1 MQATKRGPAAM
12 GETRLKGMTRLAA
25 PSKRKKAAGEPA
37 KKASGAAAAAPLPME
52 LPVDYS
58 AGIAAVGAG
67 PAAAATAAG
76 SRSKSASTTSLS
88 GASRGARSVAS
99 KAASARSRSASTTS
113 RSRSRSGGAAGAGA
127 GGGGSGGGG
136 GGPVALSPTRLAA
149 GTRLAGM
156 LKRVLAARNVAAR
169 AEDMR
174 LVRENMRSRLVV
186 EGKRKGRGQR
196 TAPRL
201 QEALLRENA
210 AGLALDELEQVLESA
225 EQYISSRESATGL
238 SADEARAVRQD
249 VAMAS
254 LLFQGRADRSMNSK
268 ERKQLDALAGRLA
281 PAAMR
286 TGEHGLSA
294 AMRRIRGLFGAR
306 VGPSELRRRLLSFL
320 GGSAALRELEGV
332 LASTR
337 SAPASAEGA
346 AALSASRSSEVGRRA
361 RAAVLKAATAAG
373 SRSGDEAEAGTS
385 TRSFIASQAG
395 SLRSARASTKTS
407 SKSARTMT
415 RSSERSAVAV
425 TPEAPLARRLPARAA
440 RGKAPERFGVA
451 EAAVLALKDVT
462 KRFLKAKA
470 GERKGEAGAAKAL
483 HDLRVEFFVGLMQ
496 TLPGRLSEEQRRELD
511 KMVHNVFAGRERAAR
526 EAAVDIFA
534 HKSAAS
540 MLRSPDK
547 RRLRDLL
554 ARIMTASELESVQN
568 EFDWISS
575 VSRGSQLSSAAG
587 RGSRRVQSEPALFM
601 SRLGSFS
608 IDQSAVWS
616 EVKPRFTT
624 LEALDRLRSLV
635 RGARA
640 QKRKAGKK
648 AAAGKGARARSAS
661 GSGGSGSRS
670 SSSASTWL
678 KRANA
683 RRAAGAAAG
692 AAARGRA

>member
-1 MQATKRGPAAM
+1 MA
-12 GETRLKGMTRLAA
+12 ETTLKGMTRLAA
-25 PSKRKKAAGEPA
+25 PSKRKKADAAGKAA
-37 KKASGAAAAAPLPME
+37 KAAAAAPLPAV
-52 LPVDYS
+52 LPADYS
-58 AGIAAVGAG
+58 AGMAALGVG
-67 PAAAATAAG
+67 PVAAAAAKSA
-76 SRSKSASTTSLS
+76 SKSASS
-88 GASRGARSVAS
+88 
-99 KAASARSRSASTTS
+99 RSRSA
-113 RSRSRSGGAAGAGA
+113 RSARSAGAGSGGSGRSGGAA
-127 GGGGSGGGG
+127 
-136 GGPVALSPTRLAA
+136 VVLSPKRAAA
-149 GTRLAGM
+149 GVRLAGM
-156 LKRVLAARNVAAR
+156 LKRVLAARNVAAQ

-174 LVRENMRSRLVV
+174 LVRENMRSRLVL

-201 QEALLRENA
+201 QDVLMRDHA
-210 AGLALDELEQVLESA
+210 ADLALDELEQVLASA

-238 SADEARAVRQD
+238 SADEVRAVRQD

-268 ERKQLDALAGRLA
+268 ERRQLDALAMRLA

-286 TGEHGLSA
+286 SGEAGLSA
-294 AMRRIRGLFGAR
+294 AMRRIRGLFGER
-306 VGPSELRRRLLSFL
+306 VGPSELRRRLKSFL

-332 LASTR
+332 LSSSR
-337 SAPASAEGA
+337 SAAASVEGA
-346 AALSASRSSEVGRRA
+346 AALSASRSSEVARRA
-361 RAAVLKAATAAG
+361 KKAVLTAAVAAG

-385 TRSFIASQAG
+385 TRSFVASQVG

-407 SKSARTMT
+407 SKSARTLT
-415 RSSERSAVAV
+415 RSSERGVVV

-470 GERKGEAGAAKAL
+470 DERKGKAGAAKDL

-511 KMVHNVFAGRERAAR
+511 KMVNTVFAGRERAAR
-526 EAAVDIFA
+526 EAAIEIFA

-575 VSRGSQLSSAAG
+575 VSRGSQLSSAG
-587 RGSRRVQSEPALFM
+587 RGPRRVQSEPALFM

-608 IDQSAVWS
+608 IDQSVVWS

-640 QKRKAGKK
+640 KKRKANAARSAG
-648 AAAGKGARARSAS
+648 AAAGAAAGARRAAS
-661 GSGGSGSRS
+661 KSSSGASRS
-670 SSSASTWL
+670 RSSSASTWL

-683 RRAAGAAAG
+683 RRAAAKKA
-692 AAARGRA
+692 

>member
-1 MQATKRGPAAM
+1 M

-25 PSKRKKAAGEPA
+25 PSKRKKADGAAGKGA
-37 KKASGAAAAAPLPME
+37 GAAAALAAPLPAV
-52 LPVDYS
+52 LPEDYS
-58 AGIAAVGAG
+58 AGIAALGVG
-67 PAAAATAAG
+67 PAAR
-76 SRSKSASTTSLS
+76 SRSKSAS
-88 GASRGARSVAS
+88 ASS
-99 KAASARSRSASTTS
+99 RSRSA
-113 RSRSRSGGAAGAGA
+113 GAA
-127 GGGGSGGGG
+127 GGSGGSGRG
-136 GGPVALSPTRLAA
+136 GGPAVVLSPKKLAA

-174 LVRENMRSRLVV
+174 LVRENMRSRLVL

-201 QEALLRENA
+201 QEALMREHA
-210 AGLALDELEQVLESA
+210 AGLALDELEQVLASA

-254 LLFQGRADRSMNSK
+254 LLFQGRADRTMNSK
-268 ERKQLDALAGRLA
+268 ERRQLDALAMRLA

-286 TGEHGLSA
+286 TGEAGLSA
-294 AMRRIRGLFGAR
+294 ALRRIRGLFGER
-306 VGPSELRRRLLSFL
+306 VGPSELRRRLKSFL

-332 LASTR
+332 LSSSR
-337 SAPASAEGA
+337 SAAASAEGA
-346 AALSASRSSEVGRRA
+346 AALSASRSSEVARRA
-361 RAAVLKAATAAG
+361 KKAVLTAAVAAG

-385 TRSFIASQAG
+385 TRSFVASQVG

-415 RSSERSAVAV
+415 RSSERAAEAEGIA

-470 GERKGEAGAAKAL
+470 DERKGKAGATKAL

-575 VSRGSQLSSAAG
+575 VSRGSQLSPAPSG
-587 RGSRRVQSEPALFM
+587 GRRVQSEPALFM

-608 IDQSAVWS
+608 IDQSVVWS

-640 QKRKAGKK
+640 QKRNAKAK
-648 AAAGKGARARSAS
+648 AARSAGAAGGAPRAAS
-661 GSGGSGSRS
+661 GS
-670 SSSASTWL
+670 SSSASRGRSSSASSWL

-683 RRAAGAAAG
+683 RRAAA
-692 AAARGRA
+692 GRA